1 MRRRRGTRQVGCL
14 DCPRRGGYCD
24 GTERHVRRQAE
35 EPAVV
40 TIQMTTNDR
49 GKARVADEVVGHR
62 LKR

>member
-1 MRRRRGTRQVGCL
+1 
-14 DCPRRGGYCD
+14 
-24 GTERHVRRQAE
+24 VRRQAE